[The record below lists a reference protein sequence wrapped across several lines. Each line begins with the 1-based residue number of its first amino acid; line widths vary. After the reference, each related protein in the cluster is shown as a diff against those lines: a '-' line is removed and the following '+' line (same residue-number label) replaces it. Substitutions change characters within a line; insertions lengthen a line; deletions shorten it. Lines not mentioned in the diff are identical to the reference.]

1 MLHSWIEA
9 ISVKFSK
16 LILTSCKN
24 RFQEEETFSNKIHEN
39 FADSNLIGT
48 TALIKFNIND
58 FLTKEMNINLG
69 FWEKS

>member
-24 RFQEEETFSNKIHEN
+24 RFQEDETFSNKIHEN
-39 FADSNLIGT
+39 FADSNLI
-48 TALIKFNIND
+48 KFNIND
-58 FLTKEMNINLG
+58 FLAKEMNINLG